1 MKRLRISQETRV
13 AYLFLIPAI
22 VFFALFMFYP
32 IGYVFSMAFYKT
44 NKLGIL
50 QEWAG
55 FSNFVENMSKP
66 EFWQITFRSFLW
78 TFLAVA
84 VKTVLGMII
93 ALSLN
98 VQFFA
103 RKIARMLFI
112 IPWASSVPISAML
125 WKWVLDHEFGL
136 LNHTLVALGIT
147 SSPPV
152 WLGEPISSFISCLW
166 VDIWIG
172 IPFMALVFLAGM
184 QSVSRDIYE
193 SASVDGVSASKQ
205 LFLIYPA
212 SITAK
217 EALMTPHPASSWW
230 TFNDFTL
237 IESDVLLARQ
247 ALISGLDIRT
257 HTNGWWTKSR
267 NAEMLYGYSPLFCC
281 CFSASAMPSSTSG
294 GMIRYDGQQ

>member
-205 LFLIYPA
+205 FFF
-212 SITAK
+212 ITLPIIKQIIFIAT
-217 EALMTPHPASSWW
+217 LLSSLW
-230 TFNDFTL
+230 TFNDFNTIYILTKGGPAGKTHIL
-237 IESDVLLARQ
+237 ITAIYTNGFEWLKFSNAAVMAVFTFVLL
-247 ALISGLDIRT
+247 LLFSF
-257 HTNGWWTKSR
+257 
-267 NAEMLYGYSPLFCC
+267 GYAKFYFRGDDSL
-281 CFSASAMPSSTSG
+281 
-294 GMIRYDGQQ
+294 